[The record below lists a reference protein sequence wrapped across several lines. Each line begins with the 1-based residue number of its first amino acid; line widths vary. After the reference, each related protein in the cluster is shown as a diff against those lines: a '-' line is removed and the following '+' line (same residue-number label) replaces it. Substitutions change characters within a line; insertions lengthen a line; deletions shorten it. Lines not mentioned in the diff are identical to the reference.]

1 MTVTA
6 EGFRSESDVARAENF
21 QVDLRGIVDL
31 LSNHLYS
38 SPRVYLRELLQN
50 AVDAITARRA
60 TDPEAPGR
68 IDVRTGPDELSISDT
83 GIGLRPDEVRDL
95 LATIGRSSKRDE
107 IGFQRD
113 EFLGQFGIGLL
124 SAFMVSDRIT
134 VLTRSEGGETTRWT
148 GTADGRYTVKSP
160 ENPADSLEN
169 PADAQGTTVTLT
181 ARRGAE
187 QWFKAATVV
196 ELIRLF
202 GSLLPVEIRV
212 DDELVTD
219 SRAPWDGTG
228 PGQRAELVGY
238 AQDRLGFTPFDV
250 IRLSSPEAGLTGVAF
265 VLPYP
270 ANPAERATHRVY
282 LKRMLLAESVEGLLP
297 DWAFFVR
304 CVVDTSELRP
314 TASREALFDDGH
326 LESTREALGAQL
338 RGWLVRLG
346 TTDPE
351 RLDKFLAI
359 HHLGVKALALHDD
372 EMLRLV
378 HRWIQF
384 ETNLGRMTAV
394 EILERYGEIRY
405 ATSVEEFRQLAAV
418 AAAQQILV
426 VNAGYTYDTELIE
439 RLPQVIEGAGTR
451 RFDPSELATSFDT
464 LDPSTELA
472 LRAFV
477 RLAQQTLDAVGC
489 EVVVRAFEPAS
500 LPALFLVDRS
510 AQFASELRSTRDRAD
525 ALWSE
530 VLDALDTRETSKP
543 QLVLNHRSA
552 LVRRLA
558 SLGDP
563 GLVKLGI
570 EGLYGHALMQGH
582 HPIGPADAALVNR
595 SFLGLLDQ
603 AVPTQSKEGQ

>member
-1 MTVTA
+1 MLTA
-6 EGFRSESDVARAENF
+6 EGFGDGTGVIRSENF
-21 QVDLRGIVDL
+21 QVDLHGIVDL

-50 AVDAITARRA
+50 AVDAITARRV

-68 IDVRTGPDELSISDT
+68 IDLRTGPDGLSITDT

-124 SAFMVSDRIT
+124 SAFMVADRIT
-134 VLTRSEGGETTRWT
+134 VLTRPEGGEATRWT
-148 GTADGRYTVKSP
+148 GSADGSYTV
-160 ENPADSLEN
+160 EGGQTVAET
-169 PADAQGTTVTLT
+169 GTTVTLT

-187 QWFKAATVV
+187 QWFKAPTVL
-196 ELIRLF
+196 ELVRLF

-212 DDELVTD
+212 DGELATD
-219 SRAPWDGTG
+219 GQAPWDGTG
-228 PGQRAELVGY
+228 PARKAALVGY

-250 IRLSSPEAGLTGVAF
+250 IQLNSPEAGLTGVAF
-265 VLPYP
+265 VLPFP
-270 ANPAERATHRVY
+270 ANPTERATHRVY

-304 CVVDTSELRP
+304 CVVDTTELRP

-326 LESTREALGAQL
+326 LETTREALGTQL

-346 TTDPE
+346 TTDPQ

-378 HRWIQF
+378 HRWIRL
-384 ETNLGRMTAV
+384 ETNLGRMTAA
-394 EILERYGEIRY
+394 EILEQYGEIRY

-418 AAAQQILV
+418 AAAQQIPV

-439 RLPQVIEGAGTR
+439 RLPQVIEGATTR

-464 LDPSTELA
+464 LDPATELS

-477 RLAQQTLDAVGC
+477 RLAQTTLDGVGC

-500 LPALFLVDRS
+500 LPALFLIDRS
-510 AQFASELRSTRDRAD
+510 AQFTSELRSTRDRAD

-543 QLVLNHRSA
+543 QLILNHRSA

-563 GLVKLGI
+563 GLVKLGV

-603 AVPTQSKEGQ
+603 AVPTQDKDGR